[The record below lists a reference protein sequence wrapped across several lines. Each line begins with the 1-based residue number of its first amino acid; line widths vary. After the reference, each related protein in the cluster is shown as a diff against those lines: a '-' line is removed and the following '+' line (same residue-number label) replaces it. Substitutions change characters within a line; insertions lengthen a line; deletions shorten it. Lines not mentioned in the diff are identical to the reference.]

1 MKVNKERTVLGG
13 VLGLAAAGLMVDRV
27 FLDGGFSGPQS
38 AGAAPD
44 TSVMNASS
52 APKETPAPV
61 ASAQQPD
68 SLTNRF
74 ERFASTSVL
83 DITEMGDAMSGEGRK
98 VSGTPTTT
106 RAQPDYMDRFK
117 ATYEFC
123 LAIGTPGGPYTAYLK
138 VRDNPSQTIRVREGE
153 VVDGFTLERV
163 EVDVTGNAI
172 AHFRKEARTVALSRS
187 DGQ

>member
-13 VLGLAAAGLMVDRV
+13 VLGLAAAGLLVDRV
-27 FLDGGFSGPQS
+27 LLDGGFSGPQA
-38 AGAAPD
+38 AGAAPA
-44 TSVMNASS
+44 TKVSIVSP
-52 APKETPAPV
+52 PKEAPAP
-61 ASAQQPD
+61 APPAQQGD

-74 ERFASTSVL
+74 QRFASRSSL
-83 DITEMGDAMSGEGRK
+83 DISEMGDAMSGDGRK
-98 VSGTPTTT
+98 VSGTPTAA

-117 ATYEFC
+117 RTYEFC

-153 VVDGFTLERV
+153 VVDGFTLEKV